1 MKLNEKKT
9 KAMIINM
16 SKKKQFTTNL
26 HLNNIPIDII
36 NEAKLLGLYISHDL
50 KWNLNTKK
58 IVQKANIAMKNLH
71 TASKFTSSIKDL
83 KAIYFSK
90 VRSNLEYACTIWHS
104 GLSRKNC
111 NDIERLQR
119 CAVRIILKDRYS
131 TYRKALKDLRIDSL
145 EKRREKLCLNFA
157 KKCLKNQKMK
167 ELFPLNKSKH
177 LMKTRKAIK
186 YHVNKAKSDRYKNSP
201 LVYMQNLLNNHVNG
215 EICTE

>member
-1 MKLNEKKT
+1 
-9 KAMIINM
+9 M
-16 SKKKQFTTNL
+16 SRNKQFTTNL
-26 HLNNIPIDII
+26 HLNNEPIDII
-36 NEAKLLGLYISHDL
+36 NEARLLGLYLSNDL

-58 IVQKANIAMKNLH
+58 IVQKGNIAMKNLH

-104 GLSRKNC
+104 GLSKKNC

-119 CAVRIILKDRYS
+119 SAVKVILKDRYS
-131 TYRKALKDLRIDSL
+131 TYKKALKDLRIDSL
-145 EKRREKLCLNFA
+145 EKRREKLCLSFA

-177 LMKTRKAIK
+177 TMKTRKGVK
-186 YHVNKAKSDRYKNSP
+186 YHVNKAKSERYKKSP
-201 LVYMQNLLNNHVNG
+201 LVYMQNLLNNSVNG
-215 EICTE
+215 EICTEQVHKSPSLSFNK